1 LAEFKKIRKLPTGL
15 HEWTVVL
22 RALHCDALAE
32 QTNTRCCRD
41 SGSQCR
47 RRRTGRSGGFHHFST
62 DTDVFV
68 VLLAVLPSDGC
79 AAACSAHWQIGMQEN
94 ATYATL

>member
-1 LAEFKKIRKLPTGL
+1 MLSRNRQTHVVAVTVAVNAVVVEQVDLVDSTTSPPTL
-15 HEWTVVL
+15 T
-22 RALHCDALAE
+22 
-32 QTNTRCCRD
+32 
-41 SGSQCR
+41 
-47 RRRTGRSGGFHHFST
+47 F
-62 DTDVFV
+62 FV